1 MGIFINVAFVTDY
14 DDIERLSGLFKRKI
28 VPKAYRR
35 VPPAYAKATAAEPG
49 RALRGR

>member
-1 MGIFINVAFVTDY
+1 MGIFINVAFVTDD
-14 DDIERLSGLFKRKI
+14 DDIGRSSGRFKRKI

-35 VPPAYAKATAAEPG
+35 VPPAYAKATAAKPG